1 VTSTEAQFQYGR
13 ACVIGGRTPTG
24 KPAPLLE
31 EGVRWLMAAAAG
43 GHPEAMF
50 SVGVR
55 YSAGEGVKRN
65 MEEAVKWFQ
74 RAADAGQPQAAV
86 NLGFCYAY
94 GDGVPKDM
102 TRASECFSTAVKGG
116 LEMAKEYLKEA
127 NERVAGTWQPPLV
140 VEPAVVPPEASMLAK
155 PKVASSKKTT
165 AEHSAYATWRE
176 GEKASAGD
184 VKGGGPEA
192 VGFEEIRQTL
202 QLATGTDE
210 KQLGLVVQKVS
221 LKEAAE
227 VNAEQEACWAPG
239 EPVKR
244 RMSGR
249 PHVDPVGGDDARI
262 GGRPPDVQRRAKEKA
277 AAGSR
282 AMAGRTVAASGAPA
296 LAAVGALLAQ
306 EASFV
311 MEDEY
316 DDG

>member
-1 VTSTEAQFQYGR
+1 M
-13 ACVIGGRTPTG
+13 
-24 KPAPLLE
+24 LE
-31 EGVRWLMAAAAG
+31 EGVRWLTAAAAG

-65 MEEAVKWFQ
+65 MAEAVRWFQ
-74 RAADAGQPQAAV
+74 SAADAGQPQAAV

-102 TRASECFSTAVKGG
+102 TRASECFSTAVEGG

-140 VEPAVVPPEASMLAK
+140 VEPVVVVVPEATTPPK
-155 PKVASSKKTT
+155 PKVAAPKKT
-165 AEHSAYATWRE
+165 APECSGAGYATWRQ
-176 GEKASAGD
+176 GGKAPAGD
-184 VKGGGPEA
+184 GEGGGPEA
-192 VGFEEIRQTL
+192 VGHLEEVRR
-202 QLATGTDE
+202 TDE
-210 KQLGLVVQKVS
+210 NQLGLVVEKVS

-227 VNAEQEACWAPG
+227 VNAEQQARWAPG
-239 EPVKR
+239 QPRATV
-244 RMSGR
+244 SGR
-249 PHVDPVGGDDARI
+249 PRVDPVGGDDARI

-277 AAGSR
+277 VAGSG
-282 AMAGRTVAASGAPA
+282 AMAGRAAAASGAPA

-311 MEDEY
+311 MGDE
-316 DDG
+316 